1 MYRLIKFGTTNLP
14 IYDFSW
20 DAGTP
25 ESVQAL
31 VRSVGGPAFD
41 AYGTDDAPASMPYT
55 LNYKCIAL
63 AATAAALR
71 TTLDGLRVLRGKR
84 LKLYRQAEDDD
95 TEHWAWARLIQVSAD
110 NRVSDSKMIWQALTL
125 TFQVS
130 TGWNGADHSED
141 FALTAGDTTACAMDN
156 DGNVP
161 VADCVLTVT
170 AGDAAI
176 TALTVTIG
184 AVCSFTYDG
193 TIAIGESLVID
204 CGAFSVLNDG
214 DDAYADFEL
223 NAGHSVLEWLRL
235 EPGETTVAVA
245 ITGGGTGAE
254 AVFVYYD
261 AWA

>member
-1 MYRLIKFGTTNLP
+1 MYRLSKFGSNTLP
-14 IYDFSW
+14 GYDYDW
-20 DAGTP
+20 TAGTA
-25 ESVQAL
+25 ETVQAI
-31 VRSVGGPAFD
+31 VAGVGGAAFD
-41 AYGTDDAPASMPYT
+41 AYGFGDAPSVLPFT
-55 LNYKCIAL
+55 VNYKCAVVS
-63 AATAAALR
+63 ATAAIMR
-71 TTLDGLRVLRGKR
+71 TTFDLWRSLRGQQ
-84 LKLYRQAEDDD
+84 LKLYRTAEDDA
-95 TEHWAWARLIQVSAD
+95 TEQWAWARLMQVQAS
-110 NRVSDSKMIWQALTL
+110 NSPSNQKMLWQPLEL
-125 TFQVS
+125 VFQVMS
-130 TGWNGADHSED
+130 TWNGADHSED

-184 AVCSFTYDG
+184 AMCSFTYDG
-193 TIAIGESLVID
+193 TIAISKSLVID
-204 CGAFSVLNDG
+204 CGAFSILNDG
-214 DDAYADFEL
+214 ADAYVDFEL
-223 NAGHSVLEWLRL
+223 GAGHTVLEWLRL